1 LSLYSSY
8 IEYLFIR
15 YNNKKILDSEMKGL
29 DNEMKELDS
38 TVTKLDNEMKG
49 LDSTARKLKRP
60 R

>member
-1 LSLYSSY
+1 
-8 IEYLFIR
+8 
-15 YNNKKILDSEMKGL
+15 MKGL